1 MDDEASHLKES
12 LEKSRLEQEASEK
25 LKLKLVELE
34 SSVELLDHQLLKASE
49 EITHLNTQ
57 VNSLTESLDA
67 KEEERE
73 KEIEVWRTRCTNLA
87 ETLDDVQEKFEDL
100 ANQKEELD
108 TIATDAQSTV
118 DRERKLNESLSLQI
132 KELESEIS
140 ILTEKV
146 KSSLDEQHLVIDE
159 LETKVNEQKG
169 LLEAK
174 DERISQLE
182 MDLDV
187 LRKEFND
194 AKSGLKMENNK
205 LLGKYCFNHEFNSPT
220 MELTFC
226 DVRTIQEYG
235 DKISRPGAKRSRGN
249 LFLE

>member
-1 MDDEASHLKES
+1 LDDEATQLKVN
-12 LEKSRLEQEASEK
+12 LEKSGLEGEASEK

-34 SSVELLDHQLLKASE
+34 SSVELLDHELLKASE
-49 EITHLNTQ
+49 EITRLNTQ
-57 VNSLTESLDA
+57 VNSLTETLDA

-140 ILTEKV
+140 ILTEKLTT
-146 KSSLDEQHLVIDE
+146 SLDEQHLVIDE
-159 LETKVNEQKG
+159 LETKLNEQNG

-174 DERISQLE
+174 DELVSQLE
-182 MDLDV
+182 TDLDG

-194 AKSGLKMENNK
+194 AKSDLNMENDK
-205 LLGKYCFNHEFNSPT
+205 LLGKYCSNHEF
-220 MELTFC
+220 
-226 DVRTIQEYG
+226 
-235 DKISRPGAKRSRGN
+235 ISLN
-249 LFLE
+249 M

>member
-1 MDDEASHLKES
+1 LDDEATQLKVN
-12 LEKSRLEQEASEK
+12 LEKSGLEGEASEK

-34 SSVELLDHQLLKASE
+34 SSVELLDHELLKASE
-49 EITHLNTQ
+49 EITRLNTQ
-57 VNSLTESLDA
+57 VNSLTETLDA

-140 ILTEKV
+140 ILTEKLTT
-146 KSSLDEQHLVIDE
+146 SLDEQHLIIDE
-159 LETKVNEQKG
+159 LETKLNEQNG

-174 DERISQLE
+174 DELVSQLE
-182 MDLDV
+182 TDLDG

-194 AKSGLKMENNK
+194 AKSDLNMENDK
-205 LLGKYCFNHEFNSPT
+205 LLGKYCSNHEF
-220 MELTFC
+220 
-226 DVRTIQEYG
+226 
-235 DKISRPGAKRSRGN
+235 ISLN
-249 LFLE
+249 M